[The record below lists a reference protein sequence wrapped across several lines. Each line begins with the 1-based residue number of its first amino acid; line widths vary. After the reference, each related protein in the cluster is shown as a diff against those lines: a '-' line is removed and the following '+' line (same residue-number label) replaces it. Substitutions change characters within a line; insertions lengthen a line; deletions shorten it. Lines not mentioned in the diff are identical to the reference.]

1 MDILAYRLYHA
12 VAYSLM
18 SIETKMLLIKFKPT
32 HLFFVESALLQH
44 RMDIHTC
51 EICHVIY

>member
-18 SIETKMLLIKFKPT
+18 SIETEMLLIKFKPT
-32 HLFFVESALLQH
+32 HLFFVENALLQH
-44 RMDIHTC
+44 RMYIHT
-51 EICHVIY
+51 